1 MVILR
6 RMNAEEF
13 AACLRET
20 VPAYAAGKVAS
31 GQWQGADALAL
42 STEEHEKLLPDG
54 RSTSGNHFFTVLEE
68 AGDPVGMIWFAEKT
82 KFSQPI
88 AYVFNIEI
96 RPEHRRR
103 GHAKHALQ
111 ALEAEVASLGLHG
124 IALHVFGHNHAARQ
138 LYAGLGFEP
147 TNISLFKS
155 VATDA

>member
-1 MVILR
+1 MVLLR

-13 AACLRET
+13 AAWLRKAI
-20 VPAYAAGKVAS
+20 PIYAAEKVAS
-31 GQWQGADALAL
+31 GQWQEGEALAL
-42 STEEHEKLLPDG
+42 STGEHEKLLPDG
-54 RSTSGNHFFTVLEE
+54 HSTSGNHFFNVLEQ

-96 RPEHRRR
+96 QPEQRGR

-111 ALEAEVASLGLHG
+111 ALEAEAARLGLHG
-124 IALHVFGHNHAARQ
+124 IALHVFGHNHAARK
-138 LYAGLGFEP
+138 LYAGLGYEP

-155 VATDA
+155 VPADA